1 MTPRARTSHRRIPM
15 ILRRAVA
22 RVCVTAIAVAIGAV
36 GLAPTPALANPYV
49 ADGGVAYQPNG
60 GVAYQLGYALPTVII
75 IILVVLLIVFL
86 VKRSR
91 RGTQSSGTYPPG
103 YPAHTYPPGYPP
115 QLGQTVSAPPGWYPD
130 PSGAP
135 GQRYWDGHQWTS

>member
-1 MTPRARTSHRRIPM
+1 MTPRARTSHRRIPT

-22 RVCVTAIAVAIGAV
+22 RVCVAAIAVAIGAV
-36 GLAPTPALANPYV
+36 GLAATPALANPYV
-49 ADGGVAYQPNG
+49 ADGGVAYQRDG

-103 YPAHTYPPGYPP
+103 YPP
-115 QLGQTVSAPPGWYPD
+115 QLGQTVSPPPGWYPD

-135 GQRYWDGHQWTS
+135 GQRYWDGQQWTS